1 MLDQQSFLWL
11 MEGLKIEQKTAIL
24 KGKPKDLFREKML
37 KYFEKPHMLLY
48 FFNDIYKPDVQKRI
62 AFVHWA

>member
-24 KGKPKDLFREKML
+24 KGKPKDLF
-37 KYFEKPHMLLY
+37 
-48 FFNDIYKPDVQKRI
+48 
-62 AFVHWA
+62 